1 MYIENEFM
9 KEDIYNNLP
18 ELIKELTKPF
28 KGRERDIVLLSV
40 IGVLSAC
47 FPKVYGIYDGN
58 RYSTNLYLLIIAP
71 PASGKGIMNKA
82 QKLIEKIHS
91 NIKEASLFEMD
102 ECKKSQKKSK
112 DKNTKCPEL
121 DIKLVP
127 GNVSSSKLY
136 KHLEKSLYGLL
147 IFETEAD
154 TISTMLKQDWGNFSD
169 VLRKAFH
176 HETLS
181 ISREIDDKFFEI
193 SNPKLSLVLSGTPN
207 QVSPLINSQEN
218 GLFSRF
224 MYYYFDEPSYWK
236 DVSPQG
242 QFQDTSLLFSESGD
256 KIAEI
261 YAILLKNERDIK
273 VDLTIEQWNEL
284 NENMT
289 FLVSS
294 FIKISKLNILS
305 SIKRYGVILF
315 RICMIFTIIRNK
327 DNLSNEEMFYC
338 DDRDFQCAF
347 EIVKLTID
355 HSIKVSNLLD
365 IQKSD
370 PKKKLKLREA
380 LLYSKLP
387 SKFTKKEAIEISKTL
402 GIPSRSLDFILNKLI
417 KIKLLMSYSNGLYQR
432 GG

>member
-1 MYIENEFM
+1 MANEFM
-9 KEDIYNNLP
+9 KQDIYDNLP
-18 ELIKELTKPF
+18 EFIKKLTDPF
-28 KGRERDIVLLSV
+28 KDRERDMVLLST

-47 FPKVYGIYDGN
+47 FPKVYGIYDGQ

-71 PASGKGIMNKA
+71 PASGKGIMGKS
-82 QKLIEKIHS
+82 QKLIEKIHI
-91 NIKEASLFEMD
+91 NIKETSLFEID
-102 ECKKSQKKSK
+102 DCKKTQKENKE
-112 DKNTKCPEL
+112 KNTKCPPL

-136 KHLEKSLYGLL
+136 RHLENSLYGLL
-147 IFETEAD
+147 VFETEAD

-181 ISREIDDKFFEI
+181 ISRDNDDKFFEI
-193 SNPKLSLVLSGTPN
+193 INPKLSLVISGTPS
-207 QVSPLINSQEN
+207 QVEPLIKSQEN

-242 QFQDTSLLFSESGD
+242 QIQNTSLLFSESGD

-261 YAILLKNERDIK
+261 YANLLKNESDIK
-273 VDLTIEQWNEL
+273 VELTKEQWNEL

-289 FLVSS
+289 FLVNS
-294 FIKISKLNILS
+294 FIKIKKLNILS

-315 RICMIFTIIRNK
+315 RICMILTVIRNK
-327 DNLSNEEMFYC
+327 DNLSDEEIFYC
-338 DDRDFQCAF
+338 DDKDFQCAF
-347 EIVKLTID
+347 DIIKLTID

-365 IQKSD
+365 IQNLD
-370 PKKKLKLREA
+370 PKKNLKLREA
-380 LLYSKLP
+380 LLFSELP
-387 SKFTKKEAIEISKTL
+387 KNFTKKEAIEISKTL
-402 GIPSRSLDFILNKLI
+402 DIPSRSLDYILHKLKSLRLI
-417 KIKLLMSYSNGLYQR
+417 VSYSNGVYQR